1 MHGSISDAAVS
12 DLIAKIFFAK
22 RSGVLRLSQAEVKKN
37 LYFIEGGIVFAHSNL
52 RTERLGEILLR
63 LGKITEDEFREVTAE
78 TDLGKRIGQVL
89 LEKGFISPAEIRS
102 GVAYQVQQILYSVL
116 NWDSGEYEFQDKENP
131 VFEDI
136 KVEVS
141 TPIILIDGIRNIS
154 NPVVLERVIDGNDA
168 ALVELG
174 SDEDKLIRLNMD
186 HAEETVVS
194 CIDDRA
200 TVGRLRSIT
209 HLSAV
214 EFNRALYSLILSG
227 VVRLQKD
234 GVDPWRAKVSDGKSS
249 SAGIVTERMKAG
261 GPGMTQPMAPRS
273 KTMSENEVRKMIQET
288 EQNFRKMLDEEILNV
303 FPDSSELEIQAA
315 YNRLAEIYC
324 PLYYSEDRYLD
335 LKNQLKFIVARLTS
349 AYHKLMERAASLQPL
364 EGTID
369 FSPGAD
375 VPETTKPQVR
385 SLLTESGEMKLK
397 ELMELVKADPNNVNL
412 LRQAG
417 KKLQLA
423 GRAKDGEKYLL
434 QALRLEPQSIEAHL
448 ALAEFYQL
456 QGLKFKAFKHLN
468 TILQLQPDN
477 QRALEMLGIQ
487 RRKKSMYEISANRN

>member
-52 RTERLGEILLR
+52 RTERLGEILMR

-154 NPVVLERVIDGNDA
+154 NPVILERVIDGNDA

-174 SDEDKLIRLNMD
+174 SAEDKLIRLNMD
-186 HAEETVVS
+186 HAEETIVS

-234 GVDPWRAKVSDGKSS
+234 GVDPMASESERWKIRFRRIGHGTHETGRAWYD
-249 SAGIVTERMKAG
+249 SADVTEVQDHVGK
-261 GPGMTQPMAPRS
+261 RS
-273 KTMSENEVRKMIQET
+273 T
-288 EQNFRKMLDEEILNV
+288 
-303 FPDSSELEIQAA
+303 
-315 YNRLAEIYC
+315 
-324 PLYYSEDRYLD
+324 
-335 LKNQLKFIVARLTS
+335 
-349 AYHKLMERAASLQPL
+349 
-364 EGTID
+364 
-369 FSPGAD
+369 
-375 VPETTKPQVR
+375 
-385 SLLTESGEMKLK
+385 
-397 ELMELVKADPNNVNL
+397 
-412 LRQAG
+412 
-417 KKLQLA
+417 
-423 GRAKDGEKYLL
+423 
-434 QALRLEPQSIEAHL
+434 
-448 ALAEFYQL
+448 
-456 QGLKFKAFKHLN
+456 
-468 TILQLQPDN
+468 
-477 QRALEMLGIQ
+477 
-487 RRKKSMYEISANRN
+487 